1 MGNNMNGKFYLTK
14 EGLKKLKEEYEALKE
29 LWKKKTSKEIPE
41 ILHSEDLNPEYLVFL
56 EDLNLLEARLRELDK
71 TLKNAKLIKPPPKEK
86 QNTIQLGATVTVEDE
101 KGQINK
107 FTVVGS
113 VEADPLQGKISIDS
127 PVGKALLGKKV
138 GERVVISF
146 PIKAVYKI
154 KNIKYSIS

>member
-56 EDLNLLEARLRELDK
+56 EDLNLLEARLRELDE